1 MKSLYKH
8 IIFDLDGTLSDSR
21 EGIFKA
27 YYYTADKLNLD
38 IPAEEKLATLIGPP
52 LQKGFS
58 DVFGLSGDRMDQ
70 AVKAFREYY
79 GDKGL
84 FENRM
89 YEGIPELLEDLS
101 RTGACIYVA
110 TAKYELYASR
120 VLHFFN
126 ILSFFNDVAG
136 ADYNGSHANKI
147 SLVSGLLQ
155 RNGIQNPG
163 DVIIVGDTRY
173 DIDAA
178 AELDI
183 ESIGV
188 SYGFSSYE
196 EIEKLDPDYIAR
208 DVAELRS
215 LLIEEQ

>member
-27 YYYTADKLNLD
+27 YYYTADKLSLD
-38 IPAEEKLATLIGPP
+38 IPPEEKLATLIGPP

-79 GDKGL
+79 GEKGL

-89 YEGIPELLEDLS
+89 YEGIPELLKDLS
-101 RTGACIYVA
+101 RAGACIYVA
-110 TAKYELYASR
+110 TAKYELYANR
-120 VLHFFN
+120 VLHYFN
-126 ILSFFNDVAG
+126 ILPFFNDIAG

-155 RNGIQNPG
+155 RNGIKYPG

-178 AELDI
+178 SELDI

-188 SYGFSSYE
+188 SYGFSTYE
-196 EIEKLDPDYIAR
+196 EIEKMDPDYIAR
-208 DVAELRS
+208 DVRELRG
-215 LLIEEQ
+215 LLMDE